1 MNKTKETPTPQQAD
15 AIQLELN
22 AANSDHSEQN
32 IEYND
37 DKKRVLGFNFIDV
50 SLEQAAKIL
59 ARSAATGVRRKVYFI
74 NAHCIN
80 VSRRNRAYANIV
92 NEASLLF
99 ADGIGMRIAAKIE
112 NKRLNNNV
120 NGTDLFDHLCLQ
132 ANKQNLPLALY
143 GAAPGRAAALAE
155 RIQATYPGINVVW
168 ADHGYHSHHESDRII
183 REINASGAKIV
194 LVAKGVPLQEIWIH
208 NHFSDLTAPVV
219 MGVGALFDYD
229 SGGVPR
235 APKFMRAM
243 HMEWVFRLMME
254 PKRLFSRYVIGNPLF
269 LSRVLWRRLRGYH
282 RHGIEQ
288 QS

>member
-1 MNKTKETPTPQQAD
+1 MKTQIKTSNHSETESVAVEMT
-15 AIQLELN
+15 
-22 AANSDHSEQN
+22 AANTASPAPALANSN
-32 IEYND
+32 
-37 DKKRVLGFNFIDV
+37 DKKRVLGFDFLDV
-50 SLEQAAKIL
+50 SLEQAARML
-59 ARSAATGVRRKVYFI
+59 VRSAAIDVRRKVYFI

-92 NEASLLF
+92 DDASVLF

-112 NKRLNNNV
+112 NTRLDNNV
-120 NGTDLFDHLCLQ
+120 NGTDLFDHLC
-132 ANKQNLPLALY
+132 AEAAKQSMPLALY

-155 RIQATYPGINVVW
+155 RLQATYPGINVVW
-168 ADHGYHSHHESDRII
+168 ADHGYHSHHESERII
-183 REINASGAKIV
+183 REINESGAKLL

-208 NHFSDLTAPVV
+208 NHFSDLRAPVV

-243 HMEWVFRLMME
+243 HLEWLFRLMME

-282 RHGIEQ
+282 KHGVEQ
-288 QS
+288 QN